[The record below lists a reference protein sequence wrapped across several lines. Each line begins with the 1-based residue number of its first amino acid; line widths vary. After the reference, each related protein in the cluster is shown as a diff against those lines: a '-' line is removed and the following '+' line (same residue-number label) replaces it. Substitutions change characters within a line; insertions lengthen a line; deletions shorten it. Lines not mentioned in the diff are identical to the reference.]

1 MKILDW
7 RGGAVI
13 LACFAAA
20 LLMTAS
26 GALAQTQT
34 PTPMETASMFGT
46 DYGDAYT
53 STFLNQIFGPLFP
66 SATVSVGAPTVATVF
81 STLIGY
87 FNVVCLVLGGML
99 LFWNITIG
107 VMQSAHEG
115 VILGQ
120 RWSSLWA
127 PIRVVFAVGL
137 LVPIPGMGG
146 YNVAQSGVAYLV
158 RGSTNIASSIWTTAA
173 TLVINGEAPISIEA
187 PDISTSLFESIL
199 MNEAC
204 IAILNGQVTRAA
216 AYSSA
221 TANTVIRVTENTD
234 GGVIENTTYML
245 DESGERKIRGVCGTV
260 STPAIPQFIN
270 SIEDSATATGIP
282 GSLKAALVT
291 RFSQAHSDVVDGL
304 TNGNG
309 ASIPGLR
316 VIAGQMAQDAMAT
329 GSNDPKRDYSAEFVA
344 LYHYVNDRHHANI
357 NGILDTAIGADRT
370 AANTRQMMLN
380 RITGANCTTSAG
392 TANGPPVQCYG
403 EGWIGAGSWYM
414 MLAQLNNELSTLTTA
429 MPTATMG
436 SYITRTEATS
446 NDIYVSTGANPG
458 WGWFGWGADDA
469 VEDGGFATAS
479 EVSFWMAKVQQVYE
493 LSTSGLAALG
503 FQLSPKVME
512 DMLIVG
518 RTDDGG
524 SLLEWIPG
532 LKPMIT
538 GALNG
543 MISWTSPSNWASDPM
558 IGMTIIGDWLI
569 AGGWALMLI
578 AIKVSS
584 LAGIAN
590 LFIATGST
598 MAIILP
604 LMPFFFWIMAV
615 SGYFLLIVEAV
626 VAVNLWAI
634 GHMRMDGDG
643 VSGDAGRQGW
653 LMLLSLTMTPILMI
667 FGFIVGMTLFR
678 VTTSLVDVGI
688 HNVASALLNATIPTM
703 ITGILVISV
712 AMTVIYIVIIERS
725 FSLVSEFPGKVLRWM
740 GADANITDGG
750 EGRVRGAMAAATA
763 GTHQAAG
770 AVGRMGIAGLKGGA
784 SAVNGAAMTRLTRAE
799 NGSPQSAG
807 QNDGGSGGPKGDG
820 PGGAPGGGAPGG
832 GGAGGGGAGGAPA
845 AAANAGNND
854 TGAGGPVGAANS
866 TPAAPTAGPSGAGGR
881 SSGRRNAS
889 RGSRASGGGGGGASG
904 ATPAGRNDGGAGI
917 QPPAQGPAQAVKGEK
932 GDQGNAA
939 KDGLKGQ
946 DGRDGADG
954 TDSPPDRPVTGG

>member
-7 RGGAVI
+7 RGHAAI
-13 LACFAAA
+13 LACIAAA
-20 LLMTAS
+20 LLLTGG

-34 PTPMETASMFGT
+34 PTPMETAAMFGT

-66 SATVSVGAPTVATVF
+66 SATVSVGAQTVPTVF

-204 IAILNGQVTRAA
+204 IAILNGQVARAA
-216 AYSSA
+216 SYSSA
-221 TANTVIRVTENTD
+221 TANTVVRATENTD

-245 DESGERKIRGVCGTV
+245 DEAGERKIRGVCGTV

-282 GSLKAALVT
+282 GSLKSALVT

-309 ASIPGLR
+309 GSIPGLR
-316 VIAGQMAQDAMAT
+316 VIAGQMAQDAMAS
-329 GSNDPKRDYSAEFVA
+329 GASDPKRDYSAEFVA

-392 TANGPPVQCYG
+392 TADGPPVQCYG

-543 MISWTSPSNWASDPM
+543 MINWTSPSNWASDPM

-569 AGGWALMLI
+569 AGGWALMI
-578 AIKVSS
+578 VAIKVSS

-688 HNVASALLNATIPTM
+688 NNVAAALLNATIPTM

-740 GADANITDGG
+740 GADSNVADGG
-750 EGRVRGAMAAATA
+750 EGRVRGAMAAAAA

-770 AVGRMGIAGLKGGA
+770 AVGRFGIAGIKGGA
-784 SAVNGAAMTRLTRAE
+784 SAVNGAAMTKLSSAE
-799 NGSPQSAG
+799 NGSPKSAG

-820 PGGAPGGGAPGG
+820 PGGAPGGGN
-832 GGAGGGGAGGAPA
+832 GGAPA
-845 AAANAGNND
+845 AAASAGNND
-854 TGAGGPVGAANS
+854 TGAGGPAGAVVS
-866 TPAAPTAGPSGAGGR
+866 TPAAPAAGPAGSSGGSAGQAKAPRGGR
-881 SSGRRNAS
+881 AS
-889 RGSRASGGGGGGASG
+889 RGAAGGA
-904 ATPAGRNDGGAGI
+904 TAGRNDGGGGI
-917 QPPAQGPAQAVKGEK
+917 QPSAQGPAQSPAQGPAQAVKGDK
-932 GDQGNAA
+932 GDAGTAA
-939 KDGLKGQ
+939 KDGTEGR

-954 TDSPPDRPVTGG
+954 TDGPPERPVTGG